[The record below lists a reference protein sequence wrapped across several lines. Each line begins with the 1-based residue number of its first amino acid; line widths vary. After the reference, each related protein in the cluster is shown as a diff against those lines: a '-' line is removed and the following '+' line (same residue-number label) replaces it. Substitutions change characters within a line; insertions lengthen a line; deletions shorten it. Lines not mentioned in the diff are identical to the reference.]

1 MEQSSTQSAK
11 SATFR
16 VLPKLPATQAQPTQA
31 PAAFAVATSLA
42 TLEQLRSQA
51 SNHHQQ
57 YVVLGRN
64 AMLSLMAQVY
74 GQFHAAKESGEFEQF
89 MNGIRNKMK
98 LALVELRKS
107 TPDCSALIRYVFA
120 DFDDKQVHV
129 YGRSLDVAY
138 ANRVAPSTFEGFVE
152 GTKGGFD
159 GVRETAVAV
168 PTKASKGT
176 QATALTYAKAEA
188 TIATIEVHDWK
199 DDDEDFRVM
208 IAVRNEDGIT
218 ADIKDAKLSAERNTS
233 AILMYLASRK
243 ELSNPPKRKVTAA
256 NQAAALNAKLQV
268 ANVKVELENFK
279 NQLNE
284 AQAARDQTACDEL
297 RPKIVWAQ
305 AQVAAFTAAS
315 KSLILSMKESV
326 TA

>member
-1 MEQSSTQSAK
+1 MKASSTQSAK
-11 SATFR
+11 FATFR
-16 VLPKLPATQAQPTQA
+16 VLPKLPATQAQPNQA
-31 PAAFAVATSLA
+31 PATFAVATSLA

-57 YVVLGRN
+57 YEVVGRK
-64 AMLSLMAQVY
+64 AMMALMAQVY
-74 GQFHAAKESGEFEQF
+74 VQFHAAKQSGEFELF
-89 MNGIRNKMK
+89 MNSIRNKLQ

-107 TPDCSALIRYVFA
+107 TLDSSALIRYVFA

-138 ANRVAPSTFEGFVE
+138 ANHVAPTGFGGYVESQGGFEG
-152 GTKGGFD
+152 
-159 GVRETAVAV
+159 VRKAAVAG
-168 PTKASKGT
+168 PTKASHDT

-256 NQAAALNAKLQV
+256 NQAAVLNAKLQV
-268 ANVKVELENFK
+268 ANVKVELENFE

-305 AQVAAFTAAS
+305 AQVAAFTAAA
-315 KSLILSMKESV
+315 KSLTLSMKESV

>member
-1 MEQSSTQSAK
+1 MEQSSTKSVK

-16 VLPKLPATQAQPTQA
+16 VLPKLPTTKAQPTQA

-42 TLEQLRSQA
+42 LLEQLRSQA
-51 SNHHQQ
+51 CNHHQQ
-57 YVVLGRN
+57 FVVAGRK
-64 AMLSLMAQVY
+64 AMLALMAQVY

-89 MNGIRNKMK
+89 MNSIRNKLQ

-107 TPDCSALIRYVFA
+107 TLDSSALIRYVFA

-138 ANRVAPSTFEGFVE
+138 ARQVAPSGFEGFIE
-152 GTKGGFD
+152 STKGGFD
-159 GVRETAVAV
+159 GVRQTAVEG
-168 PTKASKGT
+168 PTKASNDA
-176 QATALTYAKAEA
+176 QASALNYAKVEA

-199 DDDEDFRVM
+199 DDAEDFRVM

-218 ADIKDAKLSAERNTS
+218 ADIKDAKLSVERNTS
-233 AILMYLASRK
+233 AILMYLANRK
-243 ELSNPPKRKVTAA
+243 ELNNPPKRKVSLA

-268 ANVKVELENFK
+268 ANAKVDLENLTH
-279 NQLNE
+279 QLNE
-284 AQAARDQTACDEL
+284 AQAARDHTACDEL
-297 RPKIVWAQ
+297 HPKIVWAK
-305 AQVAAFTAAS
+305 AQVAAFTTAA
-315 KSLILSMKESV
+315 KSLTLGLKESA